1 MRRRHSVVR
10 SILWGIIIIA
20 IGLWVWLANLGVMPS
35 GVVLSRDWPVI
46 IVIFGVLAVAEGLSR
61 YIRRRR

>member
-1 MRRRHSVVR
+1 MVR

-35 GVVLSRDWPVI
+35 GIVFSRDWPII
-46 IVIFGVLAVAEGLSR
+46 IVIVGLMAVAEGISR